1 MATSKTNKFSPS
13 KLNRVLSKI
22 TEEGLEE
29 ARDSILTGRMT
40 SENKRD

>member
-1 MATSKTNKFSPS
+1 MATSKFSPS

-29 ARDSILTGRMT
+29 ARESILAGGII
-40 SENKRD
+40 SENKKD